1 MEYYNLMG
9 LLQDLNKKE
18 LTRIIKSYK
27 EYLVLN
33 VSVFNVGAVV
43 RPILTNDYN
52 KYKNI
57 GRDGYSCILPLDY
70 ELAATIEEILENK

>member
-1 MEYYNLMG
+1 MEYYIMLDM
-9 LLQDLNKKE
+9 LKE
-18 LTRIIKSYK
+18 LSTKELKRILKSSK

-33 VSVFNVGAVV
+33 ISVFNVGAVV

-57 GRDGYSCILPLDY
+57 GRDGYSCILYIDFDLI
-70 ELAATIEEILENK
+70 ATIEEILENK

>member
-1 MEYYNLMG
+1 MEYYNIMG

-43 RPILTNDYN
+43 KPILTDNYN
-52 KYKNI
+52 RYKNI
-57 GRDGYSCILPLDY
+57 NRDGYSCILPLDY
-70 ELAATIEEILENK
+70 ELVATIEEILENK

>member
-18 LTRIIKSYK
+18 LKRILKSHK
-27 EYLVLN
+27 EYLVLD

-43 RPILTNDYN
+43 KPILTNDYN
-52 KYKNI
+52 RYKNI
-57 GRDGYSCILPLDY
+57 GRDGYSCILSLDY
-70 ELAATIEEILENK
+70 DLIQNIEEILENK